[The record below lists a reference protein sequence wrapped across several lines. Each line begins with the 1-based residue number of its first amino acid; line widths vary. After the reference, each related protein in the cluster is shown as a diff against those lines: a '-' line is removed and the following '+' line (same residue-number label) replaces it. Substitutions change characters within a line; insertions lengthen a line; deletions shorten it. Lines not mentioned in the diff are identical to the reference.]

1 MFSVV
6 ACKLLFSRR
15 LSITSKWPAQS
26 VQLSSKSFLRNMF
39 SKVLSLILTNVLIE
53 LLARFLFF
61 LYFGRTNK
69 ASFNCEMLTEQKETL
84 TAVSLYFQLLVYFR
98 YLNYYLKTFSHFVAN
113 RLVKVSLAW
122 TEYLNITD
130 FETSPDQCIH
140 EGHRKFNS
148 SI

>member
-26 VQLSSKSFLRNMF
+26 VQISSKNFLRNMF
-39 SKVLSLILTNVLIE
+39 SKVSSLILTNVLRE
-53 LLARFLFF
+53 LLTRFLVF
-61 LYFGRTNK
+61 LYFGQTNK
-69 ASFNCEMLTEQKETL
+69 ASFNWEMLTEQEETL
-84 TAVSLYFQLLVYFR
+84 TALVYFQLLVYFR

-140 EGHRKFNS
+140 EGHRKFNR